1 MKSGASAA
9 SPTAKSFNFGSS
21 RLLALAQQLRVY
33 KPPLSS
39 SFDEREELLAY
50 KESTRK
56 SITHV
61 GFQESMAPVRFR
73 PKKAAVLICLFEGDD
88 GDLRVILTKRSS
100 TLSTHSGEV
109 SLPGGKAE
117 EHDKDDGITATR
129 EAEEEIGL
137 DPSLVDVVAFLEPFL
152 SQHLLRVIPVVGIL
166 WDRKAFN
173 PTPNP
178 AEVEAVLDA
187 PFEMFL
193 KDENRR
199 SEEFDWMGEK
209 HLVHFFDYKTGDS
222 DYVIWGLTARILIR
236 AATVVYQR
244 PPAFIEQK
252 PNLKYSKMNQ
262 ATRLYGWLKPLANL
276 HESCENGRLL
286 GHVPA
291 YCLRYLVGISPR

>member
-9 SPTAKSFNFGSS
+9 SPTAKGFKFGSS

-33 KPPLSS
+33 KPPLYSL
-39 SFDEREELLAY
+39 FDEAEEMRGY
-50 KESTRK
+50 KESTTE
-56 SITHV
+56 SISHV
-61 GFQESMAPVRFR
+61 GFQESMAPM
-73 PKKAAVLICLFEGDD
+73 
-88 GDLRVILTKRSS
+88 RSS

-117 EHDKDDGITATR
+117 DHDKDDGITATR

-137 DPSLVDVVAFLEPFL
+137 DPLLVDVVAFLEPFL

-178 AEVEAVLDA
+178 AEVEAVFDA

-199 SEEFDWMGEK
+199 SEEFEWMGEK

-244 PPAFIEQK
+244 PPAFIEHK
-252 PNLKYSKMNQ
+252 PNLKYSKMNL
-262 ATRLYGWLKPLANL
+262 ATRLYG
-276 HESCENGRLL
+276 
-286 GHVPA
+286 
-291 YCLRYLVGISPR
+291 

>member
-1 MKSGASAA
+1 MKSATSAT
-9 SPTAKSFNFGSS
+9 SPTATSFKLGSL
-21 RLLALAQQLRVY
+21 RLLALAQQLRLY

-39 SFDEREELLAY
+39 PFDE
-50 KESTRK
+50 ESTRK
-56 SITHV
+56 LVSHV
-61 GFQESMAPVRFR
+61 GFQELMAPVRLT

-100 TLSTHSGEV
+100 TMSTHSGEV

-117 EHDKDDGITATR
+117 EHDKDDGVTATR

-152 SQHLLRVIPVVGIL
+152 SQHLLRVTPVVGIL
-166 WDRKAFN
+166 WDKKAFN
-173 PTPNP
+173 PRPSPT
-178 AEVEAVLDA
+178 EVEAVFDA

-199 SEEFDWMGEK
+199 SEEIEWMGEK
-209 HLVHFFDYKTGDS
+209 LLFHFFDYKTGDD
-222 DYVIWGLTARILIR
+222 DYVIWGLTSRILIR

-262 ATRLYGWLKPLANL
+262 ATSLYG
-276 HESCENGRLL
+276 
-286 GHVPA
+286 
-291 YCLRYLVGISPR
+291 